1 MSLAAYSVARTGVS
15 AANKGPVKSRAVSLV
30 LAGDASGL
38 GVRRS
43 PFAVPGSLFTGQK
56 PPKHADRR
64 RNEIPFRYGE
74 PVSW

>member
-1 MSLAAYSVARTGVS
+1 MTTDEEGW
-15 AANKGPVKSRAVSLV
+15 V
-30 LAGDASGL
+30 LHF
-38 GVRRS
+38 
-43 PFAVPGSLFTGQK
+43 PPQTPGSLFTGQK